1 MTIQYNPEPYIYQIT
16 YLMQEDQITN
26 VQFHWK
32 AKSVTG
38 TKPSLTK
45 KIKVEKRN
53 KFSKGD

>member
-1 MTIQYNPEPYIYQIT
+1 
-16 YLMQEDQITN
+16 MQEDQITN